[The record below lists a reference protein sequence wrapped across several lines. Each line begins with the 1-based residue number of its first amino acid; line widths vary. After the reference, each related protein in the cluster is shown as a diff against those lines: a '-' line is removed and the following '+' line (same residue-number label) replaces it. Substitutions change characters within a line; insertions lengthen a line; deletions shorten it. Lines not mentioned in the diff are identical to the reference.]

1 MSTAEEIQTVAL
13 HGGSVTGPDG
23 ERLGTLRDVFLDG
36 SSGLPSWALV
46 AVGRLRTAER
56 FVPLDG
62 AEVDGDT
69 LRVPYGR
76 DLVRAAPRID
86 DDGGRLAPEE
96 ESLLL
101 RHYGFGPGD
110 ASADPDQT

>member
-1 MSTAEEIQTVAL
+1 MITADEIQAVAM
-13 HGGSVTGPDG
+13 HGGPVTGPDG

-36 SSGLPSWALV
+36 STGRPSWGLV
-46 AVGRLRTAER
+46 SVGRLSRSER

-62 AEVDGDT
+62 AELDGDA

-76 DLVRAAPRID
+76 DLVQAAPRVDD
-86 DDGGRLAPEE
+86 DDGRLSPED

-101 RHYGFGPGD
+101 RHYGFDDTATRP
-110 ASADPDQT
+110 

>member
-13 HGGSVTGPDG
+13 HGGPVTGPDG
-23 ERLGTLRDVFLDG
+23 TRLGTLRDVFLDG
-36 SSGLPSWALV
+36 STGRPSWALV

-62 AEVDGDT
+62 AEVDGET

-76 DLVRAAPRID
+76 DLVRSAPRVD
-86 DDGGRLAPEE
+86 DAGRLAPEE
-96 ESLLL
+96 EALLL
-101 RHYGFGPGD
+101 RHYGFGPEGETT
-110 ASADPDQT
+110 PEP

>member
-1 MSTAEEIQTVAL
+1 MSTAEEIQAVAL
-13 HGGSVTGPDG
+13 RGGTVIGPDG
-23 ERLGTLRDVFLDG
+23 KRLGALHDVFLDG
-36 SSGLPSWALV
+36 SSGRPTWALV
-46 AVGRLRTAER
+46 SVGRLRPAER

-62 AEVDGDT
+62 AEVDGDA
-69 LRVPYGR
+69 LRVPHGR

-101 RHYGFGPGD
+101 RHYGFGPDD
-110 ASADPDQT
+110 AARTAL